1 VTKDGESMLEISLL
15 QCGVTPKDAVFDPQ
29 WPSGFY
35 DMDMSF
41 MRSRMILR
49 ALMRMDYV
57 GKGKFLLNT
66 IKRTVLNSEGKE
78 ESWKI
83 DLATSDMATW
93 KIPEDGWLT
102 FEFQSNSVRNAVE
115 NVRNLSDRSM
125 VALHESFKS
134 PTDMKKRTQSLNSH
148 ISKTTRKILYRQA
161 VQILSWFP
169 DFQEIAHI
177 LKHQSVDQEAADFLK
192 QNAEDTHCNTHGH
205 PRSER
210 VDFVLRVLPLLNSD
224 RRDLRILEDLTE
236 FERREVYDSLC
247 MLVRRSVHQSFTGYY
262 KFNLQRLAERDSC
275 LQLVS
280 ITANEFCDTRARY
293 FRLWSIMIFVESDLA
308 HAPLS
313 QANFCHDLQLFRLWL
328 SAQRRCA
335 RQSCAGLAK
344 CSAQR

>member
-1 VTKDGESMLEISLL
+1 MLEISLL
-15 QCGVTPKDAVFDPQ
+15 QCGVTPKDATFDPQ

-35 DMDMSF
+35 DIDLSF
-41 MRSRMILR
+41 LRSRMILR

-57 GKGKFLLNT
+57 GKGKFLLDT
-66 IKRTVLNSEGKE
+66 VKRTVLNSEGKE

-93 KIPEDGWLT
+93 KIPEDGWLS
-102 FEFQSNSVRNAVE
+102 FEFQSNSVRNVVE
-115 NVRNLSDRSM
+115 DVRNLSDRSM
-125 VALHESFKS
+125 MALHESFKS
-134 PTDMKKRTQSLNSH
+134 STDIAKRTQCLNSH

-161 VQILSWFP
+161 AQILSWFP
-169 DFQEIAHI
+169 DFQEAAH
-177 LKHQSVDQEAADFLK
+177 FLK
-192 QNAEDTHCNTHGH
+192 QSAQDTRGH
-205 PRSER
+205 PRFER

-224 RRDLRILEDLTE
+224 RRDLRILENLTE

-275 LQLVS
+275 IELVS
-280 ITANEFCDTRARY
+280 ITANELNDTRARY
-293 FRLWSIMIFVESDLA
+293 LRLWSIMLFVESDLM

-313 QANFCHDLQLFRLWL
+313 QSNFCHELQLSRLWL

>member
-1 VTKDGESMLEISLL
+1 MLEISLL
-15 QCGVTPKDAVFDPQ
+15 QCGVTPKDATFDPQ

-35 DMDMSF
+35 DMDLSF
-41 MRSRMILR
+41 LRSRMILR

-57 GKGKFLLNT
+57 GKGKFLLDT
-66 IKRTVLNSEGKE
+66 VKRTVLNSEGKE

-93 KIPEDGWLT
+93 KIPEDGWLS
-102 FEFQSNSVRNAVE
+102 FEFQSNSVRNVVE
-115 NVRNLSDRSM
+115 DVRNLSDRSM
-125 VALHESFKS
+125 MALHESFKS
-134 PTDMKKRTQSLNSH
+134 PTDIAQRTQCLNSH

-161 VQILSWFP
+161 AQILSWFP
-169 DFQEIAHI
+169 DFQEAAH
-177 LKHQSVDQEAADFLK
+177 FLK
-192 QNAEDTHCNTHGH
+192 QNAQDTHGH
-205 PRSER
+205 PRFER

-224 RRDLRILEDLTE
+224 RRDLRILENLTE

-275 LQLVS
+275 IELVS
-280 ITANEFCDTRARY
+280 ITANELSDTRARY
-293 FRLWSIMIFVESDLA
+293 LRLWSIMLFIESDLV
-308 HAPLS
+308 HALLS
-313 QANFCHDLQLFRLWL
+313 QSNFGHDLQLSRLWL
-328 SAQRRCA
+328 SAQRRYA